1 LAGSARDYRANH
13 HERKD
18 HEQQDQAQFRVVRH
32 VMLRAGSLPLLLR
45 CNHMPDGVG
54 WRVTRFT

>member
-1 LAGSARDYRANH
+1 
-13 HERKD
+13 
-18 HEQQDQAQFRVVRH
+18 